1 MRVTR
6 TAAALALSL
15 MGVNGLGAQDSAAVK
30 KEKRFTW
37 SLLGGATFNTLT
49 GTAADTAGLNSRIG
63 FTGSVGL
70 EFEMSK
76 RFSLEVEAAL
86 TLKGA
91 EQPTVTNAPGLGY
104 QLLYA
109 EFPLVLKF
117 NLAPGAKWQPML
129 LAGGSMSFELDCKMP
144 FLYVNSVVDSNCYS
158 LDYERETTELG
169 GIAGIELHRGMWF
182 LTGRYMMGFSSLLV
196 GEGAPELKNSG
207 FVLGLGITF

>member
-1 MRVTR
+1 MRLTWM
-6 TAAALALSL
+6 AAVALSL
-15 MGVNGLGAQDSAAVK
+15 MGADGLLAQDSAAVK

-49 GTAADTAGLNSRIG
+49 GVAADTAGLNSRVG
-63 FTGSVGL
+63 FTGGIGL

-76 RFSLEVEAAL
+76 RFALEVKAAL

-91 EQPTVTNAPGLGY
+91 KQPTVTNQPGLGY

-129 LAGGSMSFELDCKMP
+129 LAGGSMAFELDCKMP

-158 LDYERETTELG
+158 NDYERETTELG